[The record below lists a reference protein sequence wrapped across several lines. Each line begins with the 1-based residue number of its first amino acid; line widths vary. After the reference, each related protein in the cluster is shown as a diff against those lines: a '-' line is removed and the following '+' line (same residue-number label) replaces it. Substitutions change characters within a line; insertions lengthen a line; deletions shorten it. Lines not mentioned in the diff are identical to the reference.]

1 MKSITLD
8 PIGYFLIRTNKNRIE
23 IGFCR
28 YKDMVLGK
36 SNKVLKKFKSE
47 NPAEILAW
55 VKENNLYSKN
65 AHLTYLK
72 KELAKASICI
82 KKKKKYV
89 QC

>member
-8 PIGYFLIRTNKNRIE
+8 PIGYFLIRINKNKIE

-47 NPAEILAW
+47 NPKEIIAW
-55 VKENNLYSKN
+55 VKESKLYSKN
-65 AHLTYLK
+65 SHLAYLK
-72 KELAKASICI
+72 KELSKASNCI